1 MSSRR
6 WSAILAAIA
15 VGAAAAVVPVSSA
28 SAATMA
34 DYVVVS
40 VTGLNFGDDVAFG
53 DPNITMTYTITALQD
68 VTLSTSGWYTP
79 APDAALSETS
89 GGACPGMSVFSTS
102 RFLAAGAVCTMSV
115 VFNPSVYLAPLTSVQ
130 GGRGWTA
137 SGAGGVAT
145 DQVYLPYTALVHS
158 LDIEPRSLSFTA
170 PPATLSPAQTV
181 TFTNTA
187 AVPLSPLA
195 LTSVEPAF
203 LLDPG
208 TCVAALPVGGSCV
221 ASIQY
226 QGGALFDSVEGRVK
240 VDYTATGNA
249 GQREFTDFIG
259 YVRLS
264 GWTYVTPPLT
274 NIAITKVLV
283 DRGPIGAGSRL
294 EWAITVTNLSTV
306 DATNVY
312 FYDFPEDPLIHD
324 GTTAPG
330 CESEP
335 QPVGVQS
342 GVTVRSGWASC
353 NLGTIPAGTSLQ
365 FSSFALVPDD
375 VPPGTVLTN
384 NASVYPAEQDSD
396 YSDNFTSAST
406 PPTVAFADLSIAKRA
421 LTAAV
426 APGDPVTWVLQ
437 VANHGPD
444 DATAAV
450 VTDTLP
456 AGLTV
461 TDVPAGCAAAGAIVT
476 CTSASVAAGAFIEFE
491 IGTSVDARAAGAEV
505 ANAASIS
512 AETHDPDL
520 TNNDASASASIQLAS
535 SGMAPLWWAVLGP
548 VLLAAGAV
556 LLAVRRR
563 PEAQRIE

>member
-1 MSSRR
+1 MSRR
-6 WSAILAAIA
+6 WPALVAAIA
-15 VGAAAAVVPVSSA
+15 VGAAVAVAPVSSA

-79 APDAALSETS
+79 APDASLSETS
-89 GGACPGMSVFSTS
+89 GGACPGMSVFSSS
-102 RFLAAGAVCTMSV
+102 RFLAAGSVCTMSV

-170 PPATLSPAQTV
+170 PPATLSAAQTV

-187 AVPLSPLA
+187 SVPLSPLT

-203 LLDPG
+203 LLDLG
-208 TCVAALPVGGSCV
+208 TCTAALPVGGSCV
-221 ASIQY
+221 ATIRY
-226 QGGALFDSVEGRVK
+226 QGGALFDNIEGRVR
-240 VDYTATGNA
+240 VDYNATGSA
-249 GQREFTDFIG
+249 GQRVFTDIIG

-264 GWTYVTPPLT
+264 GWTYVTPPTT
-274 NIAITKVLV
+274 NIAISKVAV
-283 DRGPIGAGSRL
+283 DNGPIGAGSRV
-294 EWAITVTNLSTV
+294 EWAITVTNLSAV

-312 FYDFPEDPLIHD
+312 FYDFPDDPLIHD
-324 GTTAPG
+324 STNAPG

-335 QPVGVQS
+335 QPTGLQS
-342 GVTVRSGWASC
+342 GVTVRAGWVSC

-365 FSSFALVPDD
+365 FSSFATVPDD

-384 NASVYPAEQDSD
+384 NASAYPAEQDSD
-396 YSDNFTSAST
+396 YSDNSASAST
-406 PPTVAFADLSIAKRA
+406 PPTVAFADLSVAKRA
-421 LTAAV
+421 LSATV
-426 APGDPVTWVLQ
+426 APGGPVTWLLQ
-437 VANHGPD
+437 VANHGPN
-444 DATAAV
+444 DAAAAV

-461 TDVPAGCAAAGAIVT
+461 TDVPAGCSTAGTTVT
-476 CTSASVAAGAFIEFE
+476 CTAATVVAGAFVEFE

-505 ANAASIS
+505 VNGASIS
-512 AETHDPDL
+512 AATYDPDL
-520 TNNDASASASIQLAS
+520 TNNDASASVSIQLAS
-535 SGMAPLWWAVLGP
+535 SGMPPSWGP
-548 VLLAAGAV
+548 VLGAV
-556 LLAVRRR
+556 LLGAGVLLVAVRRR
-563 PEAQRIE
+563 PQRRRAD